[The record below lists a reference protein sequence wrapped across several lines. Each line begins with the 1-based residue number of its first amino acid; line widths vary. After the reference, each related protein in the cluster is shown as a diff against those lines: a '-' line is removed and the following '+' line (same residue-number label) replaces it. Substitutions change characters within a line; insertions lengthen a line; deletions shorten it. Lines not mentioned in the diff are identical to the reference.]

1 MLQPST
7 IKRRLKTLLS
17 EFKRARQIWSE
28 LNDDGLEIANSLM
41 NIKLQ
46 ERKVDYSIYWKN
58 DLDNLPDLE
67 ENYETKN
74 LNENYKN
81 LSQSLRQIFEKMGIQ
96 YTKMKIQILQME
108 SLLEESCESLGEE
121 FTYDTPLYLTCPLE
135 TFVNKSGNILNMY
148 TQELNL
154 KKSIISSIEII
165 NERDKIMVMLS
176 SWLNQPL
183 INIEIIKEFEEV
195 CEIEIDYE
203 ESL

>member
-1 MLQPST
+1 
-7 IKRRLKTLLS
+7 
-17 EFKRARQIWSE
+17 
-28 LNDDGLEIANSLM
+28 
-41 NIKLQ
+41 
-46 ERKVDYSIYWKN
+46 
-58 DLDNLPDLE
+58 
-67 ENYETKN
+67 
-74 LNENYKN
+74 
-81 LSQSLRQIFEKMGIQ
+81 MGIQ